1 MKKIIINATILVDD
15 NLNPIEI
22 ESMLDNI
29 GQLQSSTIDCIGYRP
44 VEDRNHHVW
53 VHCSG
58 DDSENLVLVHQPG
71 SFDGVELTDTLVNDL
86 VDEGVCVAMQG
97 YYPRADRY
105 GAPFWA
111 AGNADESAAVIPS
124 EVGFYIASEGFSA
137 DCHDTQDD
145 SGETFWFMVAVK
157 EDSRFLTMLHGEDA
171 KHESV

>member
-53 VHCSG
+53 VYCSG
-58 DDSENLVLVHQPG
+58 DDSENLVLVNQPG
-71 SFDGVELTDTLVNDL
+71 SFDGVELADTLINDL

-105 GAPFWA
+105 GAPLWA
-111 AGNADESAAVIPS
+111 AGIADESAAAIPS
-124 EVGFYIASEGFSA
+124 GQGFYIASEGFSA
-137 DCHDTQDD
+137 NCHDTQDD